1 MTHETDGA
9 SSRVPPQPLFILS
22 LLTAL
27 LALAATAGGL
37 FWPQPGEP
45 FSFTTLRGDEIEI
58 TGRGLY
64 AYDWA
69 FRAPILRGTDAVMLF
84 VGVPLLV
91 AALWAARKGGLR
103 SRLLLTGLLG
113 VFFYNAASVAFG
125 VAFNPFF
132 LVYLAY
138 FSASLFAFVL
148 AFSTVD
154 LAGLAA
160 ATSPRLPRRGI
171 ALFVILASLSTGV
184 WLFELLPALAQG
196 EAPASIASYTTD
208 VTALLDLGILLP
220 AGILGGVLLGR
231 RRPMGMLLS
240 GVLLTLLTLTGLI
253 VTGQT
258 VMMVVEGNA
267 PSAGET
273 ALYVAPF
280 LLLSLIAAGLL
291 AVLLRHIEVDGR

>member
-1 MTHETDGA
+1 MTNETG
-9 SSRVPPQPLFILS
+9 SRSGRALPRSLFVLS
-22 LLTAL
+22 LLIAL
-27 LALAATAGGL
+27 LALIAAAGGL
-37 FWPQPGEP
+37 FWPHVGEP
-45 FSFTTLRGDEIEI
+45 FPFTTLRGDEIEI

-84 VGVPLLV
+84 VATPLLV
-91 AALWAARKGGLR
+91 AALWAARRGGLR

-113 VFFYNAASVAFG
+113 VFLYNAASVAFG

-132 LVYLAY
+132 PVYLAY

-148 AFSTVD
+148 AFSTVAQAD
-154 LAGLAA
+154 LAA

-171 ALFVILASLSTGV
+171 ASFVVLASLSTGV
-184 WLFELLPALAQG
+184 WLAELLPALAQG

-220 AGILGGVLLGR
+220 AGILGGVLLWRGR
-231 RRPMGMLLS
+231 PLGVLLS
-240 GVLLTLLTLTGLI
+240 CVLLTLLTLTGLS
-253 VTGQT
+253 VAGQT
-258 VMMVVEGNA
+258 VMMMLEGNA

-273 ALYVAPF
+273 ALYVVPF
-280 LLLSLIAAGLL
+280 LLLSLVAVGLL
-291 AVLLRHIEVDGR
+291 TVLLRHVDTQ